1 MATYR
6 VTDPTTN
13 RTVKLTG
20 DSPPTE
26 KELEQVFSEIGKT
39 PEAQPKGTVTD
50 LLSGTFG
57 DSQIGQ
63 MTEGLVMDSIISPL
77 TEFSR
82 GLHKGTARFYEKADA
97 VQTLLENVP
106 IEKIPIPGVPN
117 IISQG
122 LLGKVADQIPN
133 SPHMFK
139 DWADNLNKVADDMPD
154 TDMNP
159 NIKTIYEFAGGTIP
173 LLTEFATAKGI
184 LATSGTSRFL
194 ATKGFEQLNDVAKF
208 AVVSALDEFSQN
220 PENSALLEGAKK
232 GAMVAM
238 AFPIAA
244 KGLELLKN
252 AGKGAAR
259 NFIHFTTGSIKA
271 AKDFVD
277 NPRKYNLNPF
287 GKVKTAQE
295 VKEANNALKK
305 QVNDKYA
312 GMKDS
317 FKMRQRR
324 ETELLDLRL
333 KDRLA
338 ETQQTLANSKE
349 SLMAGSKQKLEDV
362 SAQASNAIQKNN
374 KAIAE
379 KTMKIYDDSL
389 VKYDLLKKEY
399 GEKVDAAI
407 TSTLNNNPNAG
418 ISSNIIKKK
427 WDTIVNKLSPFK
439 ITQKAARTAKDPQ
452 GLIALAESNKGLYKA
467 PTKQVAERA
476 TAAGSQSD
484 AKTFSAMLQE
494 FNKLSKEKT
503 LNIGYLQRLKKDIKI
518 HSQKA
523 YSAGNP
529 ELGRFYSELSKS
541 VDPAK
546 TIAENPSLSANLKE
560 IAEANKNFSSY
571 LPKYEEAIKNYFKKD
586 AQGGFIPDI
595 DKAVNA
601 IRRTDVVSLRQM
613 QKADM
618 ALLPEDRILPKVDEL
633 VKQSDKFEAQA
644 KGMVSVVK
652 NKAKQ
657 DLSKLHNAAKQTIDN
672 IKREQRNI
680 RFADKEKMIS
690 DVNKYVN
697 SVDERYRSMVD
708 GLQKAEQF
716 YDNQDKLRSF
726 KAAGTTLSGMLQR
739 AGLFGVYGGA
749 GAGMAGV
756 QANPFVAVSAGV
768 LTGLSPIVPYHI
780 LRGLL
785 ESDIAKELVGGKALQ
800 SNKKRK

>member
-1 MATYR
+1 
-6 VTDPTTN
+6 
-13 RTVKLTG
+13 
-20 DSPPTE
+20 
-26 KELEQVFSEIGKT
+26 
-39 PEAQPKGTVTD
+39 
-50 LLSGTFG
+50 
-57 DSQIGQ
+57 
-63 MTEGLVMDSIISPL
+63 
-77 TEFSR
+77 
-82 GLHKGTARFYEKADA
+82 
-97 VQTLLENVP
+97 
-106 IEKIPIPGVPN
+106 
-117 IISQG
+117 
-122 LLGKVADQIPN
+122 
-133 SPHMFK
+133 
-139 DWADNLNKVADDMPD
+139 
-154 TDMNP
+154 
-159 NIKTIYEFAGGTIP
+159 
-173 LLTEFATAKGI
+173 
-184 LATSGTSRFL
+184 
-194 ATKGFEQLNDVAKF
+194 
-208 AVVSALDEFSQN
+208 
-220 PENSALLEGAKK
+220 
-232 GAMVAM
+232 MVGM
-238 AFPIAA
+238 AFPIAT

-259 NFIHFTTGSIKA
+259 NFIHFLTGSGKA

-277 NPRKYNLNPF
+277 NPGKYNLNPF
-287 GKVKTAQE
+287 GKVKTTQE
-295 VKEANNALKK
+295 VKEANDALKK

-324 ETELLDLRL
+324 ERELLDLRL

-349 SLMAGSKQKLEDV
+349 SLIAGSKQKLEDV
-362 SAQASNAIQKNN
+362 SAQASNAIQQNN
-374 KAIAE
+374 KAVAE

-407 TSTLNNNPNAG
+407 KSTLNNNPNAG

-452 GLIALAESNKGLYKA
+452 GLIALAESKGLYQT

-484 AKTFSAMLQE
+484 AKTFNAMLQE

-546 TIAENPSLSANLKE
+546 TIAENPALSANLKE
-560 IAEANKNFSSY
+560 IAEANKQFSSY

-644 KGMVSVVK
+644 KSMVSVVK

-680 RFADKEKMIS
+680 RFADKEKMIA

-697 SVDERYRSMVD
+697 SIDERYRSMVD

-726 KAAGTTLSGMLQR
+726 KSAGTTLAGILQR
-739 AGLFGVYGGA
+739 AGLYGTIGSMGGA
-749 GAGMAGV
+749 RINPAVGIVSPLFGGLTAG
-756 QANPFVAVSAGV
+756 
-768 LTGLSPIVPYHI
+768 LTPIVGANAVKTAAQSTGRAYHI

-785 ESDIAKELVGGKALQ
+785 DSDIAKEIMGGKILQ
-800 SNKKRK
+800 SSKKKK